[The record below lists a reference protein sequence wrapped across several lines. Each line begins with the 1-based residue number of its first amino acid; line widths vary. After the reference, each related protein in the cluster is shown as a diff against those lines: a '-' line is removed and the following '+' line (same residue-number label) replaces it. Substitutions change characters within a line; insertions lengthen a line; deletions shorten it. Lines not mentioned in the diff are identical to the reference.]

1 MNVELTRMLGENRV
15 IRPVRKRMPLT
26 ISVKDTSGE
35 AV

>member
-1 MNVELTRMLGENRV
+1 MNTELTRMLGEKSV
-15 IRPVRKRMPLT
+15 IRPVRKRMSLT